1 MAHQSEAQLEERLI
15 KKLQALNYER
25 ISVTDY
31 DALVE
36 NFRKKI
42 QIFNQDAIGDNPLSD
57 AEFARLMQG
66 IAAGKSVFQCAK
78 QLRDKFLLE
87 RDDGTHIYLGF
98 MSEHPEEN
106 IYQVTNQVTVVNK
119 YKNRYDVTLLC
130 NGLPVVQIELKR
142 RGGDIKEAINQI
154 DRYRIHSYKGL
165 FHFTQFYVVS
175 TGVETRYFSNTDDQ
189 RITKSLTFYWTDED
203 NARINNLDPFADSLL
218 NHNRL
223 TKMIMR
229 YMVLRE
235 TEKSLMIMRPY
246 QVFATEALIRKA
258 LTTGKGGYIF
268 HTTGSGKTLTSWKC
282 AQLLC
287 QEERI
292 KKVFFLVDRSDL
304 DTQTM
309 EEFNHFEAGCVDYT
323 NNTRVLVKQIRDPNK
338 KLIVSTIQKM
348 ANAVKK
354 EKYESLLAP
363 YKDEKVIFIMDEC
376 HRSQFGKMHTDVK
389 KFFTNAQYFGFTG
402 TPRFKENKSQDG
414 RTTAD
419 IFGDCLHQYLIKEA
433 IFDRNVLGFNVEYI
447 ETYKGQFDDDDTTM
461 VEDIDRKEVLEN
473 DERVSLI
480 ANYIVGSHAIK
491 TRINKNRYTAIFAT
505 SSIPMLMK
513 FYDEFKKIDHNL
525 KIAAIFSYGTN
536 EDLED
541 KDEHSKDS
549 LARIMDDY
557 NEMFETNFSLDSY
570 AGYNADIAKRL
581 KVKKIPEIDLLI
593 VVNMYLTG
601 FDSRPLNTLYVD
613 KNLEWH
619 SLLQAFSRTNRV
631 EKETKQFGNIVCF
644 RNLKKKTDDALRLF
658 SGDGDTA
665 GILLEPYDHYVS
677 KAKSLMIQL
686 TDLVPTPED
695 VDKLQSEDDQ
705 LKFVVLYRDL
715 ARVILTLK
723 TFVEFDWDDFAPLF
737 TEQMNEDF
745 KSRYLTLHD
754 NLVHRNDKDKTSIL
768 DDLDFGIELVRTDL
782 INVAYIM
789 NLLKNVDRTDKA
801 QQKKDVDFIIS
812 EMDRTDS
819 PELKR
824 KVDLIKAFLSDILP
838 VIGEEDDTV
847 ESYLEYEDHVRTE
860 EIRAFAN
867 DKGIEYDFLRDLI
880 SEFEFSGIMSRQ
892 EIRDT
897 LPGKRTFKEKRRLV
911 MDIMDFVI
919 DNCNKYQF

>member
-1 MAHQSEAQLEERLI
+1 MAHQSEAQLEDLLI
-15 KKLQALNYER
+15 KKLQKLNYER
-25 ISVTDY
+25 ITVADY
-31 DALVE
+31 DALLD
-36 NFRKKI
+36 NFRTQI
-42 QIFNQDAIGDNPLSD
+42 QRFNKDVIGDTPLSD
-57 AEFARLMQG
+57 AEFARLLQG

-78 QLRDKFLLE
+78 QLRDMFLLE
-87 RDDGTHIYLGF
+87 RDDGTHIYLRF

-106 IYQVTNQVTVVNK
+106 FFQVTNQVTVVNK

-130 NGLPVVQIELKR
+130 NGLPIVQIELKR

-165 FHFTQFYVVS
+165 FHFIQFYVVS

-203 NARINNLDPFADSLL
+203 NARINNLDPFADALL

-229 YMVLRE
+229 YMVIRE

-258 LTTGKGGYIF
+258 LTTNKGGYIF

-309 EEFNHFEAGCVDYT
+309 EEFNHFEKGCVDYT
-323 NNTRVLVKQIRDPNK
+323 NNTSVLVKQIQNPNK

-348 ANAVKK
+348 SNAVKK
-354 EKYESLLAP
+354 EKYEKLLEP
-363 YKDEKVIFIMDEC
+363 YREEKVIFIMDEC

-389 KFFTNAQYFGFTG
+389 KFFQNAQYFGFTG

-433 IFDRNVLGFNVEYI
+433 IFDRNVLGFNVEYV
-447 ETYKGQFDDDDTTM
+447 ETYSGQFDESDDTM
-461 VEDIDRKEVLEN
+461 VEDIDRKEVLES

-480 ANYIVGSHAIK
+480 TNYIIGSHSIK

-513 FYDEFKKIDHNL
+513 YYDEFKKQDHNL

-549 LARIMDDY
+549 LARIMGDY
-557 NEMFETNFSLDSY
+557 NEMFGTNFTLESY

-619 SLLQAFSRTNRV
+619 SLLQAYSRTNRV

-665 GILLEPYDHYVS
+665 GILLEPYESYVS
-677 KAKSLMIQL
+677 RAKSLMIQL
-686 TDLVPTPED
+686 TDLVPTPD
-695 VDKLQSEDDQ
+695 DIDNLQSEDDQ

-715 ARVILTLK
+715 ARVLLTLK
-723 TFVEFDWDDFAPLF
+723 TFIEFDW
-737 TEQMNEDF
+737 EDF
-745 KSRYLTLHD
+745 DPLYSEQLDEDFRSRYLTLHD
-754 NLVHRNDKDKTSIL
+754 NLVHRTDKDKASIL
-768 DDLDFGIELVRTDL
+768 DDIDFGIELVRTDL

-789 NLLKNVDRTDKA
+789 NLLKNVDRTDKV

-819 PELKR
+819 PELKK

-838 VIGEEDDTV
+838 HMSEEEDTI
-847 ESYLEYEDHVRTE
+847 ETYLEYEDKARSE
-860 EIRAFAN
+860 EIRAFADDHN
-867 DKGIEYDFLRDLI
+867 VDYDFLKDLI
-880 SEFEFSGIMSRQ
+880 GEFEFSGIMNRQ

-897 LPGKRTFKEKRRLV
+897 LPGRYTFKEKRKLV

-919 DNCNKYQF
+919 ENCNKYQF